1 MMHVDVDKHSVESGE
16 NLFALR
22 LKGFG
27 EWNVRGDRK
36 QCLVVDLRLNP
47 VHQEVYVLGGGQVN
61 GFFILD
67 SVLKRDMKC

>member
-1 MMHVDVDKHSVESGE
+1 MMHVDVDKNSVESGE

-27 EWNVRGDRK
+27 EWNVRGDWE
-36 QCLVVDLRLNP
+36 QCLVIDLRLNP
-47 VHQEVYVLGGGQVN
+47 VHEEVNVLGGRQVH

-67 SVLKRDMKC
+67 SVLKVT